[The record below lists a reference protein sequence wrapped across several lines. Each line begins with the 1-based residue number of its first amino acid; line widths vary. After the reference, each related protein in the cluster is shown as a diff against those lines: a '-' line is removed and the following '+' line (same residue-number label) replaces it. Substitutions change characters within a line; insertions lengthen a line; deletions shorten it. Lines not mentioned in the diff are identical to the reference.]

1 MSKKSKYGH
10 LVRIDRKLES
20 SLREAKN
27 VSDVISQIRSVNKDN
42 PLMWGCYRR
51 RMRYSNRDFVFTE
64 LITPGRNFISIYMVY
79 LSYKKS
85 GPAKITIFVDCNMMK
100 VGKNGGNGDFRR
112 ELDVEKK
119 DQIWEEAF
127 MCFEKCTR
135 NGHDMMSNFARR

>member
-27 VSDVISQIRSVNKDN
+27 VSDVVNQIRSVNKDN

-51 RMRYSNRDFVFTE
+51 RMRYSIRDFVFTE
-64 LITPGRNFISIYMVY
+64 LITPGRNFISIYM
-79 LSYKKS
+79 LCFTYKKR
-85 GPAKITIFVDCNMMK
+85 GAAKMTIFVDCNMRMR
-100 VGKNGGNGDFRR
+100 KNGGNGDFRR

-119 DQIWEEAF
+119 DSAWEEALL
-127 MCFEKCTR
+127 CFGACTR
-135 NGHDMMSNFARR
+135 NGHDMMSNFGQG